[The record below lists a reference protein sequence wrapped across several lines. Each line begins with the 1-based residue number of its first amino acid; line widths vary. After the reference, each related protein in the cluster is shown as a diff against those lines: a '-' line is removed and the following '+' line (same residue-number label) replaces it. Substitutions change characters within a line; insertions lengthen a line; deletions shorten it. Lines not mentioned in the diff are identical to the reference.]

1 LLWVELAEVDMQLLP
16 VLRDQAAADRARASL
31 EDAFKFP
38 LSGDLTS
45 KAVLVDERWVGEDV
59 IGKKLF
65 RAAVKARTKKQQS
78 SVKAQVDK
86 KLEKV
91 EEVEEPEKKE
101 KKKKKKAPSK
111 KKAPGKKAGSKK
123 VEKEAATAARELTA
137 LYEPGYEPPKWSIE
151 QAGQIVRDHG
161 AEAMVYYTAFPT
173 DRRSDAEV
181 LEEAM
186 LLTQCREPV
195 NIAMDRSGAIKDRA
209 RIKAFF
215 GCDAYYGAA
224 AAQALSED
232 RDLPVNIAIY
242 APAMVRLQDEEHKEG
257 AELGR
262 IHFLHAIGCALDS
275 TKQPDYIWFKQ
286 LPKEDQRDKMIMFYD
301 TVLAK
306 IFQCAKDKK
315 LKTILLFAVG
325 MANFAKL
332 YPGGGTALTKQV
344 FLPLVE
350 KYVERNKKINVIY
363 GAELTK
369 LGFFP
374 NPKFAQFTEDGA
386 TPALFCNAYDG
397 FSVIGNGNGND
408 HSLDGY
414 VGAHSSSAVM
424 GTPQVNSYLRRP
436 DAYVR
441 V

>member
-1 LLWVELAEVDMQLLP
+1 
-16 VLRDQAAADRARASL
+16 
-31 EDAFKFP
+31 
-38 LSGDLTS
+38 
-45 KAVLVDERWVGEDV
+45 
-59 IGKKLF
+59 
-65 RAAVKARTKKQQS
+65 
-78 SVKAQVDK
+78 
-86 KLEKV
+86 
-91 EEVEEPEKKE
+91 
-101 KKKKKKAPSK
+101 
-111 KKAPGKKAGSKK
+111 
-123 VEKEAATAARELTA
+123 
-137 LYEPGYEPPKWSIE
+137 
-151 QAGQIVRDHG
+151 
-161 AEAMVYYTAFPT
+161 
-173 DRRSDAEV
+173 
-181 LEEAM
+181 
-186 LLTQCREPV
+186 
-195 NIAMDRSGAIKDRA
+195 
-209 RIKAFF
+209 
-215 GCDAYYGAA
+215 
-224 AAQALSED
+224 
-232 RDLPVNIAIY
+232 
-242 APAMVRLQDEEHKEG
+242 MVRLQDEEHKEG

-386 TPALFCNAYDG
+386 TPALFCNGWDCW
-397 FSVIGNGNGND
+397 SLLGNGNLFDRSQIENQKLIIKLT
-408 HSLDGY
+408 HRSLDGY